1 MLINNNICRKFAYI
15 LASTLFILDP
25 SRTNSQVTPDNTINT
40 QVDIKDNIAEITGG
54 EVRGGNLFHSFQDFS
69 LLNGHEAFFNN
80 AINISNIFSRV
91 TGGNIS
97 HIDGL
102 IKANGSANL
111 FLVNPAGIL
120 FTENAR
126 LDIGGSFMA
135 TTAEKIE
142 FENGEF
148 SASIPRQPSLTIN
161 LPIGLGFGSNP
172 GDITIQGRQNNV
184 VVEIPSFKV
193 NTDNLPPGIN
203 VNPGKNISLM
213 GGNID
218 FDGGGIKAPGGN
230 IELAST
236 SGSETISLLPVNDWF
251 HADFDDILQ
260 FTDISL
266 SNAAY
271 IDVSSEVAG
280 NINISGRQITVDEG
294 SVILANTS
302 LSSDHAVNITASE
315 AIKILGTSGQFNA
328 DKSFNEIEQIID
340 NNLSRDEIKNNYSI
354 SLIGADIF
362 SDSHGTGNHININ
375 TKNLQ
380 IFDAGQIRTVNFS
393 NGKSTAGDTNINAEN
408 ILVRGT
414 NNIDSLLTS
423 LITTS
428 TSPGSVGNGGNVNI
442 FTQSLQVEDGGR
454 IKADSFGLGS
464 GGNLTIESQELL
476 LKGFVKPF
484 VPIFAGLFAS
494 SPIDDSS
501 GNISIQTRTLNVLDG
516 AKISSNTFGKSS
528 AGKIDIEADLI
539 NVSGSI
545 PFGNFFPSSITASVN
560 LGGDPSNVAGI
571 VQANPEAGR
580 IDIDTNELQV
590 FDGARIE
597 AVNNVG
603 NSGSINISAQNIELN
618 GTRPQVR
625 DFIGGIST
633 STRPSS
639 LGDGGDIT
647 INTNSLK
654 IFNGAIIRA
663 ISLGSGD
670 AGNIT
675 INAETT
681 EISGVDRFA
690 PEPISPLRVSKIN
703 TGALKSNG
711 GNISINSSSIK
722 VRDFGE
728 ISASTAS
735 GKGLGGNIFLNA
747 QNITLQNQSNI
758 TAGAFQGNG
767 GNIKINTD
775 TILGLEDS
783 DIRANAFQGNGGNI
797 KITADYLL
805 GFETRS
811 QTTLDSDITA
821 SSEFGLNGN
830 ITINTPDTLANEEVI
845 IATKKFD
852 FYSQEK
858 LLSQSCLQSNRP
870 EKAGSL
876 IVLSQNGLSESSGT
890 FLDEPEFLLPSPP
903 GQQFSSSTQDHSPTP
918 VWDRRKPLIEANAVQ
933 ITPDGRTLLVAKIKM
948 AELQEQICHRY
959 QR

>member
-1 MLINNNICRKFAYI
+1 MLINKNICRKFAYI
-15 LASTLFILDP
+15 LALTLFILDP

-40 QVDIKDNIAEITGG
+40 QVDLKDNIAEITGG
-54 EVRGGNLFHSFQDFS
+54 EVRGENLFHSFQDFS
-69 LLNGHEAFFNN
+69 VINGHEAFFNN

-230 IELAST
+230 IELASM

-251 HADFDDILQ
+251 HANFDDILQ
-260 FTDISL
+260 FEDISL

-280 NINISGRQITVDEG
+280 NINISGRQIAVDEG

-328 DKSFNEIEQIID
+328 DKSFNEIEQIIN

-362 SDSHGTGNHININ
+362 SDSNGTGNHININ

-428 TSPGSVGNGGNVNI
+428 TSPGS
-442 FTQSLQVEDGGR
+442 
-454 IKADSFGLGS
+454 
-464 GGNLTIESQELL
+464 
-476 LKGFVKPF
+476 
-484 VPIFAGLFAS
+484 
-494 SPIDDSS
+494 
-501 GNISIQTRTLNVLDG
+501 
-516 AKISSNTFGKSS
+516 
-528 AGKIDIEADLI
+528 
-539 NVSGSI
+539 
-545 PFGNFFPSSITASVN
+545 
-560 LGGDPSNVAGI
+560 
-571 VQANPEAGR
+571 
-580 IDIDTNELQV
+580 
-590 FDGARIE
+590 
-597 AVNNVG
+597 VG

-690 PEPISPLRVSKIN
+690 PESISPLRVSKIN

-852 FYSQEK
+852 FYSQKK

-933 ITPDGRTLLVAKIKM
+933 ITPDGRTLLVAKIKI